1 MKINGSSSGI
11 SLHYEKHKGNDTAVN
26 GLQRHNERKP
36 GQKHSNKNIKD
47 DRTAENVFL
56 RKSPKKY
63 KAEIED
69 KITQNKKGGM
79 KGVRKNSVR
88 MVEATVQLSGKILE
102 QPEEKQEEVLRDMY
116 EWLKEE
122 HGEDNIISAVIHKD
136 ETNMHLHFD
145 FVPITEDRRLSA
157 RDIISQ
163 SNLKRLQRESLEYVQ
178 EMHPSMFF
186 KRGNGETR
194 GLSQKDFE
202 AFKKLQEES
211 EAVLDEYSEALD
223 EHDDELNE
231 REDALNEKTQKVL
244 KTHEN
249 VQQRARKVEIRENT
263 LKEREN
269 AYTAKLDALQGKE
282 DAVAER
288 ESNVSE
294 NARRLKE
301 QQEAVKRQKMA
312 VEAKEQEVEEKDQ
325 GADEK
330 LSEAQNKL
338 NTATEKEESATDKLS
353 EAEKLH
359 EEVTRKLEEIQKEK
373 QEIQKENEENKKII
387 KELKRFGNR
396 VYAMFDALRNGE
408 IGWRTANRTVDNFKK
423 PIDTQQN
430 IELNN
435 AMLDDLEDKNQLSL
449 GG

>member
-69 KITQNKKGGM
+69 KIMQNKKGGM

-145 FVPITEDRRLSA
+145 FVPITEDKRLSA
-157 RDIISQ
+157 RDILSQ
-163 SNLKRLQRESLEYVQ
+163 SNLKRMQRESLEYVQ
-178 EMHPSMFF
+178 ETHPSMFF
-186 KRGNGETR
+186 ERGNGETK

-202 AFKKLQEES
+202 AFKALQEEG
-211 EAVLDEYSEALD
+211 EAVLDEYSKALD
-223 EHDDELNE
+223 EYDGELIE
-231 REDALNEKTQKVL
+231 RETALNEKEQKVL
-244 KTHEN
+244 KAHRN
-249 VQQRARKVEIRENT
+249 VQQRARRAETRENAV
-263 LKEREN
+263 KEREN
-269 AYTAKLDALQGKE
+269 AYASKLDVLRGRE
-282 DAVAER
+282 DAVTR
-288 ESNVSE
+288 LESNVSE
-294 NARRLKE
+294 DMRRLRE

-312 VEAKEQEVEEKDQ
+312 VEAKERKVEGKDQ

-338 NTATEKEESATDKLS
+338 DTATEKEESATDKLS

-359 EEVTRKLEEIQKEK
+359 EEVTRKLAEIQKEK
-373 QEIQKENEENKKII
+373 QEIEKTKAENSVILNKF
-387 KELKRFGNR
+387 ERFGEK
-396 VYAMFDALRNGE
+396 VWVMIEAVRNGE
-408 IGWRTANRTVDNFKK
+408 IGEHDANRAMENLKTPFDN
-423 PIDTQQN
+423 QEN
-430 IELNN
+430 
-435 AMLDDLEDKNQLSL
+435 LDHNHLVMDGLEDKNQASL
-449 GG
+449 GD

>member
-145 FVPITEDRRLSA
+145 FVPITEDKRLSA

-163 SNLKRLQRESLEYVQ
+163 SNLKRMQRESLEYVQ
-178 EMHPSMFF
+178 EMHPSMLFE
-186 KRGNGETR
+186 RGNGETK

-223 EHDDELNE
+223 EHDDELSE
-231 REDALNEKTQKVL
+231 RETALNEKTQKVL

-249 VQQRARKVEIRENT
+249 VQQRARKVEIRENA
-263 LKEREN
+263 LKEREDV
-269 AYTAKLDALQGKE
+269 YTAKFSALQDKE
-282 DAVAER
+282 GAVAER

-294 NARRLKE
+294 NAKRLKE

-312 VEAKEQEVEEKDQ
+312 VEAKEREVEEKDQ

-338 NTATEKEESATDKLS
+338 DTATEKDEQASKKLE
-353 EAEKLH
+353 EAEKLN
-359 EEVTRKLEEIQKEK
+359 EDAIFKLAETEKRLAEIQR
-373 QEIQKENEENKKII
+373 ENKESKEIL

-396 VYAMFDALRNGE
+396 FMAMIEAVRNGE
-408 IGWRTANRTVDNFKK
+408 IGKRTAARVASNLEE
-423 PIDTQQN
+423 PYDTKEN
-430 IELNN
+430 LELNN
-435 AMLDDLEDKNQLSL
+435 SMFDDLEDTNQLSL
-449 GG
+449 